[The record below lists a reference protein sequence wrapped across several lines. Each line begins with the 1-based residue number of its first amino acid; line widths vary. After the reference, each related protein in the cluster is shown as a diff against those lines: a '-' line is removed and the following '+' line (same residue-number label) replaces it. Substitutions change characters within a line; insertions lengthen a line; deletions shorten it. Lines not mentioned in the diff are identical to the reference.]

1 LGEARASVTIS
12 LPSLALNG
20 ERKYTIAIAIIL
32 LATALVAFDKLS
44 GRQWVEVCSATMLFF
59 SAGNVGEHWTKR
71 KDDRDVQGMRG
82 SKAQTGEVEREG

>member
-1 LGEARASVTIS
+1 MTIS

-44 GRQWVEVCSATMLFF
+44 GRQWVEACTATMLFF
-59 SAGNVGEHWTKR
+59 GASNVGEHWTRR
-71 KDDRDVQGMRG
+71 KGDKDVQGMRS
-82 SKAQTGEVEREG
+82 SKAQSAQVEREG

>member
-1 LGEARASVTIS
+1 MTIS
-12 LPSLALNG
+12 LANLAING
-20 ERKYTIAIAIIL
+20 ERKYTIAIVIIM

-71 KDDRDVQGMRG
+71 KDDRDVQSMRG
-82 SKAQTGEVEREG
+82 SQAQVTQVERDS